1 MKRTLTACLLVVAA
15 APVSG
20 QTRSA
25 SGVSPGEALFQAQ
38 CGFCHGRDATGGASG
53 PDLTDSD
60 LVAQDRAGDKLGPVI
75 RNGRPERG
83 MPGFPLSA
91 PDLTAVIDYIH
102 ARKAAVDKNPGRRRR
117 VTIAD
122 LSTGNAE
129 AGLAYFNGAGGC
141 AACHS
146 PTGDLAGVGGRY
158 RGLGL
163 LMRFLYPS
171 GGNAAQL
178 PGDAPRPNPV
188 TVTVTLPPSANATG
202 GKPSGETVTGSLVF
216 RDEFTIALRDA
227 DGWFR
232 SWPQSAVKVA
242 IKDPLQAHAD
252 QLGKYTD
259 ADVHNLFAYLQ
270 TLVK

>member
-1 MKRTLTACLLVVAA
+1 MRVLSRT
-15 APVSG
+15 
-20 QTRSA
+20 R
-25 SGVSPGEALFQAQ
+25 
-38 CGFCHGRDATGGASG
+38 CHWRRVR

-60 LVAQDRAGDKLGPVI
+60 LVAQDRGGNTLGPVI

-91 PDLTAVIDYIH
+91 PDLKAVIDYIH
-102 ARKAAVDKNPGRRRR
+102 ARKAAVDKDPGRRRR

-122 LSTGNAE
+122 LSTGSAD
-129 AGLAYFNGAGGC
+129 AGRTYFNGAGGC

-146 PTGDLAGVGGRY
+146 PTGDLAGVGGRF

-163 LMRFLYPS
+163 LMRFLYPTP
-171 GGNAAQL
+171 GNATQL
-178 PGDAPRPNPV
+178 PGDKPKPNPV
-188 TVTVTLPPSANATG
+188 TVTVTLPAG
-202 GKPSGETVTGSLVF
+202 DTVTGPLVF

-232 SWPQSAVKVA
+232 SWPQSAVKVSV
-242 IKDPLQAHAD
+242 KDPVLAHAE

-259 ADVHNLFAYLQ
+259 DDVHNLFAYLQ

>member
-1 MKRTLTACLLVVAA
+1 MKVPLTACLLWLAA

-20 QTRSA
+20 QTRA
-25 SGVSPGEALFQAQ
+25 PAAVAPGEALFQAQ

-60 LVAQDRAGDKLGPVI
+60 LVTQDRGGDKLGPVI

-91 PDLTAVIDYIH
+91 PDLKAVVDYIH
-102 ARKAAVDKNPGRRRR
+102 ARKTAVDKNPGRRRR

-129 AGLAYFNGAGGC
+129 AGRAYFEGTGGC
-141 AACHS
+141 TACHS
-146 PTGDLAGVGGRY
+146 PAGDLAGIGARY

-163 LMRFLYPS
+163 LMRFLYPTS
-171 GGNAAQL
+171 GNATQL
-178 PGDAPRPNPV
+178 PGEKPRPNPV
-188 TVTVTLPPSANATG
+188 NVTVTLPPSAEATG
-202 GKPSGETVTGSLVF
+202 GKPTGETVSGTLVF

-232 SWPQSAVKVA
+232 SWPRSAVKVS
-242 IKDPLQAHAD
+242 IEDPLLAHAER
-252 QLGKYTD
+252 LGKYTD
-259 ADVHNLFAYLQ
+259 DDVHNLFAYLQ

>member
-1 MKRTLTACLLVVAA
+1 MTLRITACALFLAA
-15 APVSG
+15 APAVA
-20 QTRSA
+20 QTRPA
-25 SGVSPGEALFQAQ
+25 TPVSPGESLFQAQ

-53 PDLTDSD
+53 PDLTDSE
-60 LVAQDRAGDKLGPVI
+60 LVAQDRNGDKLGPVI
-75 RNGRPERG
+75 LTGRPERG

-91 PDLTAVIDYIH
+91 PDLKAVIDFIH

-122 LSTGNAE
+122 LSTGNVDS
-129 AGLAYFNGAGGC
+129 GRTYFNGAGGC

-146 PTGDLAGVGGRY
+146 PTGDLAGVGARY

-163 LMRFLYPS
+163 LMRFLYPT
-171 GGNAAQL
+171 GGNATQL
-178 PGDAPRPNPV
+178 PGEKPKPNPA
-188 TVTVTLPPSANATG
+188 TATVTL
-202 GKPSGETVTGSLVF
+202 PSGETVSGTLVF
-216 RDEFTIALRDA
+216 RDEFTIAVRDA

-232 SWPQSAVKVA
+232 SWPQSSVKVA
-242 IKDPLQAHAD
+242 VKDPVQAHAD

-259 ADVHNLFAYLQ
+259 DDVHNLFAYLQ

>member
-91 PDLTAVIDYIH
+91 PDLTAVVDYIH

-122 LSTGNAE
+122 LSTGTAE
-129 AGLAYFNGAGGC
+129 AGRAYFEGAGGC
-141 AACHS
+141 TACHS

-163 LMRFLYPS
+163 LMRFLYPTS
-171 GGNAAQL
+171 GNATQL
-178 PGDAPRPNPV
+178 PGEKPRPNPT
-188 TVTVTLPPSANATG
+188 TVTVTLPTG
-202 GKPSGETVTGSLVF
+202 DTVTGPLVF

-232 SWPQSAVKVA
+232 SWPQSAVKVS
-242 IKDPLQAHAD
+242 IKDPLLAHAE

-259 ADVHNLFAYLQ
+259 DDVHNLFAYLQ

>member
-1 MKRTLTACLLVVAA
+1 MKPLLIGCILALGAVPAVAQSRPA
-15 APVSG
+15 QPA
-20 QTRSA
+20 
-25 SGVSPGEALFQAQ
+25 SPGESLFQST

-60 LVAQDRAGDKLGPVI
+60 LVGQDRGGDKIAPVI

-83 MPGFPLSA
+83 MPAFPLSA
-91 PDLTAVIDYIH
+91 RDVKLLVDYIH
-102 ARKAAVDKNPGRRRR
+102 LRKTAVEKNPGRRRK
-117 VTIAD
+117 VTVAD
-122 LSTGNAE
+122 LSTGTVA
-129 AGLAYFNGAGGC
+129 AGEQYFNGAGGC

-146 PTGDLAGVGGRY
+146 PAGDLAGVGSRY
-158 RGLGL
+158 RGLAL
-163 LMRFLYPS
+163 VQRFLNPTS
-171 GGNAAQL
+171 NNAALL
-178 PGDAPRPNPV
+178 PGEKAKPSPV
-188 TVTVTLPPSANATG
+188 TVTVTLP
-202 GKPSGETVTGSLVF
+202 SGDTVSGPLLF

-242 IKDPLQAHAD
+242 IKDPLQAHVD

-259 ADVHNLFAYLQ
+259 ADIHNLFAYLQ